1 MLLSL
6 EESGLEPRDAISASE
21 GIWVG
26 FSSIMAEQCRRGGGV
41 GCSVRGDEERSESL
55 VSIPYLAW

>member
-6 EESGLEPRDAISASE
+6 EESGLEPRDTIISVR

-26 FSSIMAEQCRRGGGV
+26 FSSIIAGTM
-41 GCSVRGDEERSESL
+41 
-55 VSIPYLAW
+55 